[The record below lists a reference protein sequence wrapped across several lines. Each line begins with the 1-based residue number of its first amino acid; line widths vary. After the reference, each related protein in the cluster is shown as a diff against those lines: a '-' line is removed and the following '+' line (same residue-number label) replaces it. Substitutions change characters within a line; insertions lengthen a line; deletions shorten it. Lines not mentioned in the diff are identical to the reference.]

1 MNINDTNNAS
11 IYEQLNLTQP
21 AAPTRENDSLG
32 QADFLQLMTTQ
43 LQNQDPFAPL
53 ENGEFIG
60 QMAQFGT
67 VSGIEGLQKSFD
79 GLGAA
84 LQSNS
89 ALEASVMVGREVLV
103 PGAVGNLADSQ
114 VVKGGIDL
122 PASATNI
129 ALKIYNVSGELV
141 STRAIDSQGAG
152 IAKFEWDG
160 LDDSG
165 EPLPPGAY
173 LFEAEAQFGDSI
185 EQVGTYMAGNVDSV
199 TLGSGLGD
207 FTLHVAGI
215 GDVRVGDV
223 IQIN

>member
-1 MNINDTNNAS
+1 MTINETNGAS

-21 AAPTRENDSLG
+21 TAPSRSNDSLG

-67 VSGIEGLQKSFD
+67 VSGIEGLQQSFD

-84 LQSNS
+84 LTSNR

-103 PGAVGNLADSQ
+103 PGAVGNLVDGQ
-114 VVKGGIDL
+114 TVKGGIDL
-122 PASATNI
+122 PAAATNI
-129 ALKIYNVSGELV
+129 SVKVYNVSGELV
-141 STRAIDSQGAG
+141 ATRAIDSQSAG
-152 IAKFEWDG
+152 IAHFEWDG
-160 LDDSG
+160 LDDNG
-165 EPLPPGAY
+165 EQLPEGAY
-173 LFEAEAQFGDSI
+173 LFEAEAQLGDAV
-185 EQVGTYMAGNVDSV
+185 EQIGTYMAGNVDSV

-207 FTLHVAGI
+207 FTLHVAG
-215 GDVRVGDV
+215 
-223 IQIN
+223 